1 MTTTLT
7 TSEATR
13 LGWGGS
19 DEPAVPKVP
28 ARPHNVPGAIA
39 RAAHLY
45 RQTLYSSRAIAAGSF
60 FVATALAVGNHG
72 NPPSVMLGFLALAL
86 LNAAPSSYV
95 ARYRFRNEIETA
107 ARASGFSAED
117 ARRLSGEVF
126 AEWSASPLGVVT
138 T

>member
-7 TSEATR
+7 TNEAAR
-13 LGWGGS
+13 LAWRGG
-19 DEPAVPKVP
+19 DEPVVPKAP
-28 ARPHNVPGAIA
+28 SRPHNLPAIIA

-45 RQTLYSSRAIAAGSF
+45 RQTVYSSRAIAAGSF
-60 FVATALAVGNHG
+60 FVAATLAVVNHG

-95 ARYRFRNEIETA
+95 ARYRFRTEIETE
-107 ARASGFSAED
+107 ARASGFSAQD
-117 ARRLSGEVF
+117 ARRLSEEVF
-126 AEWSASPLGVVT
+126 AEWSASPLDVVT